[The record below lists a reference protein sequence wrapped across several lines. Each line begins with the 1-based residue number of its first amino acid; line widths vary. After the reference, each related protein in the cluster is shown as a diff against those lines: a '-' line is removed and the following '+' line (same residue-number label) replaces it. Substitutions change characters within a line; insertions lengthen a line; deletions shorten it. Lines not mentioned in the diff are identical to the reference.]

1 MNLRLNTRDYILGTL
16 SGPNSTQSN
25 SIPLSNLS
33 KEGSGQRPVNV
44 VVTHSMDTV
53 RLASLQLSS
62 LVSSRTW
69 QVNAGIISKPS
80 YGVRTMLVIYM
91 FTLCLPSN
99 PNSSTSSS
107 VAGRDDSRKTRF

>member
-1 MNLRLNTRDYILGTL
+1 ALRLGYIISKLTARLVNHRLNTRDYILGTL

-33 KEGSGQRPVNV
+33 KEGSGPRPVNV
-44 VVTHSMDTV
+44 VVTHSLDTV

-62 LVSSRTW
+62 LVGSLVGSWTW

-80 YGVRTMLVIYM
+80 YGFDV
-91 FTLCLPSN
+91 
-99 PNSSTSSS
+99 
-107 VAGRDDSRKTRF
+107 